1 MSSSVIRLAYVA
13 IKRRREARRSGGITL
28 PDLEPGPGAAEAVAE
43 ALNDVAGSGP
53 PGIVAS
59 AAPGIVAPG
68 GQPIAAPD
76 TRTTRQAPPQGA
88 ALIDVDTVTGAGAI
102 PSPVTLTQRVAVA
115 RDIDTGGTVPL
126 RLELFDTPAATS
138 RSEIAIRALNV
149 AIAVV
154 LLVLLSPVLLL
165 ITAAVKLTSPGPA
178 FYKQVRVG
186 LDRRRYRSL
195 TPFDRRQRGERRVL
209 RPEPDGRRV
218 RMSVVPVERRSGA
231 DRRTTS
237 DRRVR
242 QVTVE
247 YERRSGIDRRQRSMA
262 TGDRRKRI
270 ATARNDRRRWN
281 LCGRMFT
288 MYKFRTMRVDAES
301 STGPVWATPGDER
314 VTPIGPFLRACR
326 LDELPQLYNVL
337 KGDMNIVGP
346 RPERPTIVVD
356 LVNTITEYPIRQRT
370 LPGITGLAQINQS
383 PDGSVDDV
391 RVKVRYD
398 LEYLR
403 RRSVM
408 EDLRIMAKTPMV
420 MFFRR
425 SGY

>member
-13 IKRRREARRSGGITL
+13 IKRRKEARRSGGITL
-28 PDLEPGPGAAEAVAE
+28 PDLDPGPEAAKVVAA
-43 ALNDVAGSGP
+43 ALQDVEGTSASVLAP
-53 PGIVAS
+53 PATH
-59 AAPGIVAPG
+59 APATPE
-68 GQPIAAPD
+68 
-76 TRTTRQAPPQGA
+76 TKSTRQAPPQGA
-88 ALIDVDTVTGAGAI
+88 AIIDVDTLTGAAGI

-115 RDIDTGGTVPL
+115 RDIDTGATVPL
-126 RLELFDTPAATS
+126 QLDLFDSPRVTS
-138 RSEIAIRALNV
+138 QTDVAIRVLNV
-149 AIAVV
+149 AIAAG
-154 LLVLLSPVLLL
+154 LLLLLSPLLLL
-165 ITAAVKLTSPGPA
+165 IAAAVKLTSRGPV
-178 FYKQVRVG
+178 FYEQVRVG

-195 TPFDRRQRGERRVL
+195 TPLDRRQQGERRVL

-218 RMSVVPVERRSGA
+218 RVSSVPVERRSGA
-231 DRRTTS
+231 DRRTATG

-247 YERRSGIDRRQRSMA
+247 LERRSGIDRRQGTRA
-262 TGDRRKRI
+262 AGDRRKRI
-270 ATARNDRRRWN
+270 AAARNDRRQWN

-288 MYKFRTMRVDAES
+288 MYKFRTMRVDAEAG
-301 STGPVWATPGDER
+301 TGPVWARQGDGR
-314 VTPIGPFLRACR
+314 VTPIGGFLRACR

-356 LVNTITEYPIRQRT
+356 LVNAITEYPIRQRT
-370 LPGITGLAQINQS
+370 LPGITGLAQINQA
-383 PDGSVDDV
+383 PDGTVEDV

>member
-13 IKRRREARRSGGITL
+13 IRRRAEARRSGGITL
-28 PDLEPGPGAAEAVAE
+28 PDLDPGLEAADAIAQ
-43 ALNDVAGSGP
+43 ALHD
-53 PGIVAS
+53 
-59 AAPGIVAPG
+59 VAPG
-68 GQPIAAPD
+68 ASPIIASTTQATTAPE
-76 TRTTRQAPPQGA
+76 THSIRQAPPQGA
-88 ALIDVDTVTGAGAI
+88 ALIEVDTVTGAATI
-102 PSPVTLTQRVAVA
+102 PLPITLTQRIAVA
-115 RDIDTGGTVPL
+115 RNIDTGSTVPL
-126 RLELFDTPAATS
+126 QFELLDGATA
-138 RSEIAIRALNV
+138 RRGEIAIRALNV
-149 AIAVV
+149 AIAAV
-154 LLVLLSPVLLL
+154 LLLLLSPLLLL
-165 ITAAVKLTSPGPA
+165 ITAAVKLTSRGPV

-195 TPFDRRQRGERRVL
+195 TPLDRRQRGDRRTI
-209 RPEPDGRRV
+209 RPEADGRRV
-218 RMSVVPVERRSGA
+218 RVSTVPVERRHGDERRTGLPDRRVQQVPVEH
-231 DRRTTS
+231 DRRTGV
-237 DRRVR
+237 DRRHEHR
-242 QVTVE
+242 A
-247 YERRSGIDRRQRSMA
+247 A

-270 ATARNDRRRWN
+270 ANARHDRRQWN

-288 MYKFRTMRVDAES
+288 MYKFRTMRLDAES
-301 STGPVWATPGDER
+301 GTGAVWARQDDPR
-314 VTPIGPFLRACR
+314 VTPIGGFLRACR

-356 LVNTITEYPIRQRT
+356 LVNAITEYPIRQRT
-370 LPGITGLAQINQS
+370 LPGITGLAQISQA
-383 PDGSVDDV
+383 PDGTVDDV

-420 MFFRR
+420 MFFKR

>member
-13 IKRRREARRSGGITL
+13 IRRRAEARRSGGITL
-28 PDLEPGPGAAEAVAE
+28 PDLEPGPGAEAAVAD
-43 ALNDVAGSGP
+43 ALQDV
-53 PGIVAS
+53 S
-59 AAPGIVAPG
+59 AAAATLITPSVTQPG
-68 GQPIAAPD
+68 AAPE
-76 TRTTRQAPPQGA
+76 TLTTRQTPPQGA

-102 PSPVTLTQRVAVA
+102 PSSVTLTQRVAVA
-115 RDIDTGGTVPL
+115 RDIDTGAAVPL
-126 RLELFDTPAATS
+126 QLDLFDARAAS
-138 RSEIAIRALNV
+138 RTELAIRWLNV
-149 AIAVV
+149 AIAAV

-165 ITAAVKLTSPGPA
+165 ITAAVKLTSPGPV

-195 TPFDRRQRGERRVL
+195 APLDRRQHGERRML

-218 RMSVVPVERRSGA
+218 RNSIVSNERRTGG
-231 DRRTTS
+231 
-237 DRRVR
+237 DRRV
-242 QVTVE
+242 
-247 YERRSGIDRRQRSMA
+247 GDRRVQQIPVAVDRRVGGDRRHAARVA
-262 TGDRRKRI
+262 TDRRKRI
-270 ATARNDRRRWN
+270 AAARQDRRQWN

-288 MYKFRTMRVDAES
+288 MYKFRTMRVDAEAG
-301 STGPVWATPGDER
+301 TGAVWASAGDQR
-314 VTPIGPFLRACR
+314 VTPIGGFLRACR

-356 LVNTITEYPIRQRT
+356 LVNAITEYPIRQRT
-370 LPGITGLAQINQS
+370 LPGITGLAQINQA
-383 PDGSVDDV
+383 PDGTVDDV
-391 RVKVRYD
+391 RAKVRYD

-420 MFFRR
+420 MFFKR

>member
-13 IKRRREARRSGGITL
+13 IRRRAEARRSGGITL
-28 PDLEPGPGAAEAVAE
+28 PDLDPGPDAEAAVARAIRE
-43 ALNDVAGSGP
+43 VDPL
-53 PGIVAS
+53 
-59 AAPGIVAPG
+59 
-68 GQPIAAPD
+68 
-76 TRTTRQAPPQGA
+76 APPVISASTQPTASPGTQTTLQSPPQAA
-88 ALIDVDTVTGAGAI
+88 ALIEVDTVTSAATI
-102 PSPVTLTQRVAVA
+102 PSSVRLTQRVAVA
-115 RDIDTGGTVPL
+115 HDIDTGAVVPL
-126 RLELFDTPAATS
+126 QLDLFDSTAAKS
-138 RSEIAIRALNV
+138 QSDIAVRALNV
-149 AIAVV
+149 AIAA
-154 LLVLLSPVLLL
+154 VLLL
-165 ITAAVKLTSPGPA
+165 ILSPLLLVITAAVKLTSRGPV

-195 TPFDRRQRGERRVL
+195 VPLDRRQRGERRTI
-209 RPEPDGRRV
+209 RPEPDGRRARV
-218 RMSVVPVERRSGA
+218 STVSIERRSGQ
-231 DRRTTS
+231 DRRHGTE

-242 QVTVE
+242 QIAVE
-247 YERRSGIDRRQRSMA
+247 HDRRSGIDRRQA
-262 TGDRRKRI
+262 EQVAGDRRRRI
-270 ATARNDRRRWN
+270 ANARHDRRQWN

-288 MYKFRTMRVDAES
+288 MYKFRTMRIDAES
-301 STGPVWATPGDER
+301 GTGPVWASQGDPR
-314 VTPIGPFLRACR
+314 VTPIGGLLRACR

-356 LVNTITEYPIRQRT
+356 LVNAITEYPIRQRT
-370 LPGITGLAQINQS
+370 LPGITGLAQISQR

-391 RVKVRYD
+391 RIKVRYD
-398 LEYLR
+398 LEYMR

>member
-28 PDLEPGPGAAEAVAE
+28 PDLEPGPDAEKAVAE
-43 ALNDVAGSGP
+43 ALKDVAAGGAATIAGP
-53 PGIVAS
+53 TTH
-59 AAPGIVAPG
+59 AATAPE
-68 GQPIAAPD
+68 
-76 TRTTRQAPPQGA
+76 TRTTRHTPQQAA

-115 RDIDTGGTVPL
+115 RDIDTGGAVPL
-126 RLELFDTPAATS
+126 QFELFDAPRGTS
-138 RSEIAIRALNV
+138 RAEVAIRALNV
-149 AIAVV
+149 AIAAV

-165 ITAAVKLTSPGPA
+165 ITAAVKVTSPGPV

-218 RMSVVPVERRSGA
+218 RMSIVPVERRSGT
-231 DRRTTS
+231 DRRTGLP
-237 DRRVR
+237 DRRVKH
-242 QVTVE
+242 VSVE
-247 YERRSGIDRRQRSMA
+247 FERRSGVDRRQAVRSA
-262 TGDRRKRI
+262 GDRRRRI
-270 ATARNDRRRWN
+270 AAARNDRRQWN

-288 MYKFRTMRVDAES
+288 MYKFRTMRADAES
-301 STGPVWATPGDER
+301 GTGPVWARQHDER
-314 VTPIGPFLRACR
+314 VTPIGAFLRACR

-356 LVNTITEYPIRQRT
+356 LVNAITEYPIRQRT
-370 LPGITGLAQINQS
+370 LPGITGLAQISQA

>member
-13 IKRRREARRSGGITL
+13 IRRRAEARRSGGITL
-28 PDLEPGPGAAEAVAE
+28 PDLEPGPGAEEAVAQ
-43 ALNDVAGSGP
+43 ALHDVAPTGSPVVGAAQP
-53 PGIVAS
+53 T
-59 AAPGIVAPG
+59 AAPE
-68 GQPIAAPD
+68 
-76 TRTTRQAPPQGA
+76 THTTRQAPPQGA
-88 ALIDVDTVTGAGAI
+88 ALIEVDTVTGAAAI
-102 PSPVTLTQRVAVA
+102 PSSVTLTQRVAVA
-115 RDIDTGGTVPL
+115 RDIDSGAAVPL
-126 RLELFDTPAATS
+126 QLELFEAATARW
-138 RSEIAIRALNV
+138 RSDVAIRALNV
-149 AIAVV
+149 VIAAV

-165 ITAAVKLTSPGPA
+165 ITAAVKLTSRGPV

-195 TPFDRRQRGERRVL
+195 TPLDRRQRGERRTI
-209 RPEPDGRRV
+209 RPEADGRRV
-218 RMSVVPVERRSGA
+218 RVSTVSVERRSGRDRRTGAPDRRVQQVPVEEERRRSGA
-231 DRRTTS
+231 DRRHEHRAAS
-237 DRRVR
+237 
-242 QVTVE
+242 
-247 YERRSGIDRRQRSMA
+247 
-262 TGDRRKRI
+262 DRRKR
-270 ATARNDRRRWN
+270 TASPRQDRRQWN

-288 MYKFRTMRVDAES
+288 MYKFRTMRLDAES
-301 STGPVWATPGDER
+301 GTGPVWARQGDPR
-314 VTPIGPFLRACR
+314 ITPIGGFLRACR

-356 LVNTITEYPIRQRT
+356 LVDAITEYPIRQRT
-370 LPGITGLAQINQS
+370 LPGITGLAQISQA

-398 LEYLR
+398 LEYMR

-420 MFFRR
+420 MFFKR